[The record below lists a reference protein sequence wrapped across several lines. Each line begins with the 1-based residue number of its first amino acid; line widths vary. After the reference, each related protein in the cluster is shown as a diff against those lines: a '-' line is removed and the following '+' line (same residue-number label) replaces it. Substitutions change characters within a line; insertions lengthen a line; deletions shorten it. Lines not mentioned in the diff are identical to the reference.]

1 MHGYS
6 QNFLE
11 NIYSQ
16 NDGRSNSIVKDQV
29 YVMAN
34 IDMKAT
40 QTKNYRMT
48 FVKCFVNSISGEE
61 KKKCRPC
68 GQVP

>member
-1 MHGYS
+1 MHVYS

-16 NDGRSNSIVKDQV
+16 NDVRSNSIVNDPV
-29 YVMAN
+29 YVMEN

-40 QTKNYRMT
+40 QTKSYRLT
-48 FVKCFVNSISGEE
+48 FVKCFVNSSSGEE
-61 KKKCRPC
+61 KKRRKPC
-68 GQVP
+68 WQVP